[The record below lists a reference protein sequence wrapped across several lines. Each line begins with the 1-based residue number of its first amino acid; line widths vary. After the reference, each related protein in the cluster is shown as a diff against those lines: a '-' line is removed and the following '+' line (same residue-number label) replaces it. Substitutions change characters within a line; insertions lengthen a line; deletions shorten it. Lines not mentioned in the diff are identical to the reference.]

1 MWTALPLTSLLQ
13 GREKVQR
20 LNSFQVAT
28 IAAGTSTPFVTAVS
42 AHPAMVEPKD
52 SSPISIPFA
61 LLASKDEDANACSGF
76 VAGLKGDK
84 YFETFHEMPHVG
96 LDLFNIL

>member
-1 MWTALPLTSLLQ
+1 MEMAEE
-13 GREKVQR
+13 RFQR
-20 LNSFQVAT
+20 LNSVQVAT
-28 IAAGTSTPFVTAVS
+28 LAAGTSTSFVAAVS

-76 VAGLKGDK
+76 VAGLKGEK
-84 YFETFHEMPHVG
+84 YVETFHEMPHVG
-96 LDLFNIL
+96 LTLFGLL